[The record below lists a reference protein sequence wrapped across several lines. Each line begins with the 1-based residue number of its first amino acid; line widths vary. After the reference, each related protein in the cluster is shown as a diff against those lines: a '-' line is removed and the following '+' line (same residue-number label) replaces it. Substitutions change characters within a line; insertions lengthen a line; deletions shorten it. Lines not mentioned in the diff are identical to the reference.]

1 MIKTQI
7 IPILIDLKKLCQM
20 KDIKWIYQRAYLL
33 TSQSYYGQTV
43 GLPIYYY
50 KWHYYLFSPFWA
62 FILNTVVVLLLTH
75 VNIIGMMMYNS
86 LQT

>member
-1 MIKTQI
+1 
-7 IPILIDLKKLCQM
+7 M

-33 TSQSYYGQTV
+33 TRQSYCGQTV

-86 LQT
+86 MQT